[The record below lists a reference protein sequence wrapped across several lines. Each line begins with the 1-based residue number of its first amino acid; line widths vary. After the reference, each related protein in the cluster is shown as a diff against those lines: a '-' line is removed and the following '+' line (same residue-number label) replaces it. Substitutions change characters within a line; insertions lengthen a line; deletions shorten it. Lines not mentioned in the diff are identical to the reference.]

1 MKYSLCVLFKHH
13 IIHLLSKWELKIW
26 KIHSI
31 GSHLF
36 GCKKR
41 GKFLSLSEIF
51 SSVLCLAS
59 QSCLTLCDPMDC
71 GPPGSSDHGVLLAR
85 VLEWVA
91 MPSSR
96 GSSQPRYWTQVS
108 CIAGGFFT
116 ISWYLYSM
124 CLLTNDRAPGECFY
138 QWRIWWFGL
147 PRPSLV
153 SARSWT
159 TSQRHLCS
167 QRMQHTES
175 RPAWQKFLSWGASGS
190 KSMARADVSG
200 TEYETGLHFLHT
212 WVFKILDSP
221 CYDTQQQPL
230 FNWGKWRRGCS
241 GRKKPNCGMNV
252 RIKRLS
258 LRGLLPSP
266 LYVFLY
272 PIPTLL
278 SLVPAH
284 SFVLFWLHEPTS
296 FLLFAVIQLDLY
308 FLLLWYQPQHA
319 V

>member
-1 MKYSLCVLFKHH
+1 MIELLGSVSTNGEYGGSDFLGLRWSQH
-13 IIHLLSKWELKIW
+13 IAELPLKGISA
-26 KIHSI
+26 HR
-31 GSHLF
+31 
-36 GCKKR
+36 GC
-41 GKFLSLSEIF
+41 
-51 SSVLCLAS
+51 
-59 QSCLTLCDPMDC
+59 
-71 GPPGSSDHGVLLAR
+71 
-85 VLEWVA
+85 
-91 MPSSR
+91 
-96 GSSQPRYWTQVS
+96 
-108 CIAGGFFT
+108 
-116 ISWYLYSM
+116 
-124 CLLTNDRAPGECFY
+124 
-138 QWRIWWFGL
+138 
-147 PRPSLV
+147 
-153 SARSWT
+153 
-159 TSQRHLCS
+159 
-167 QRMQHTES
+167 QHTES
-175 RPAWQKFLSWGASGS
+175 RPAWQKFLSWGAPGS

-278 SLVPAH
+278 SLVPVH
-284 SFVLFWLHEPTS
+284 SFLLFWLHEPTS